1 MFDKKISEESLISK
15 KSDIL
20 TKVEKKNFKFKTMI
34 KPSKSNHILK
44 EINFISCVEALPKNI
59 IFVPIDKASKNVAI
73 IYKQYYAEVILNEAG
88 VIGHG
93 KTLAAKFIKFVM
105 RK

>member
-1 MFDKKISEESLISK
+1 MVIGKLLFDKKISEESLISK

-44 EINFISCVEALPKNI
+44 EINFISCLEALPKNI
-59 IFVPIDKASKNVAI
+59 VFAPIDKASKNVAI
-73 IYKQYYAEVILNEAG
+73 IYKRYYVEVILNELG
-88 VIGHG
+88 VTGHG
-93 KTLAAKFIKFVM
+93 KTLAAKL
-105 RK
+105 